1 MFHQPNVD
9 PTWKSND
16 SCKCSRCHRH
26 REAGE
31 VTAESMERYH
41 TFLKEAKLDTK
52 SHQLDGMM
60 WVLYHE
66 LCEKPA
72 YGVRGGIIADE
83 MGLGKTILMMGA
95 TIANF
100 KRRTLIVVPPA
111 LLSQWEKVIK
121 KFGLGLISHTLVYHG
136 YRAKKATQAELEGA
150 YIVLTTYGMIALRKK
165 PSELSKLKW
174 DRVIYDEA
182 HHMRTP
188 KTAIYRGARQL
199 KSPIHWLVTGTPIQ
213 NKVNDLNA
221 LCTIMGL
228 GKAFENQATDAKKIL
243 DYHLMRRTKKSVGIK
258 LPPINVHD
266 VMVRWQG
273 GNEAVVA
280 AQIHSHLS
288 FSEVTTSNVDQ
299 IIAYLNRSPLPMLT
313 RARQTCILPGLLE
326 SAFKKM
332 KFRGEIPEDIRMRDI
347 TTASKLTTILKT
359 LKKRSNK
366 NAAFGQS
373 RRKLV
378 FCHYREEIDAL
389 AMALK
394 EMNITVEVIDGRTKK
409 RTKKRC
415 LEYAPDANA
424 MRSVCK
430 TWNHILNED
439 VWSIVDS
446 YLAPEVMLLQIQTA
460 CEGLNLQHFQEI
472 YFTSPHWNPAVEDQ
486 AIARAHRIGQTR
498 PVDVFHFV
506 MEGFGDDTRSLDQYS
521 CLVQK
526 VKRDIAS
533 NFIN

>member
-1 MFHQPNVD
+1 MAYQPTVD
-9 PTWKSND
+9 PSWEAKD
-16 SCKCSRCHRH
+16 SCNCPRCQRH
-26 REAGE
+26 RDAQD
-31 VTAESMERYH
+31 VTTVSMERYR
-41 TFLKEAKLDTK
+41 TFLEEAKLDIK
-52 SHQLDGMM
+52 NHQLDGMM

-66 LCEKPA
+66 LCENPA

-83 MGLGKTILMMGA
+83 MGLGKTILMLGA

-136 YRAKKATQAELEGA
+136 YRAKKATEAELKAA

-165 PSELSKLKW
+165 PSRLSTLQW

-188 KTAIYRGARQL
+188 KTALYRGARQL

-228 GKAFENQATDAKKIL
+228 GKAFENQVTDAKKIL
-243 DYHLMRRTKKSVGIK
+243 DYHLMRRTKKSVGIQ
-258 LPPINVHD
+258 LPPVTVHD
-266 VMVRWQG
+266 ITVKWQG
-273 GNEAVVA
+273 VNEAVVA

-288 FSEVTTSNVDQ
+288 FSEVTAANVDQ
-299 IIAYLNRSPLPMLT
+299 IISYLNRSPLPMLT

-326 SAFKKM
+326 SAFNKM
-332 KFRGEIPEDIRMRDI
+332 RFRGEIPEDIALRDI

-359 LKKRSNK
+359 LSDRSNK
-366 NAAFGQS
+366 KGNIVTS

-389 AMALK
+389 AMALRQ
-394 EMNITVEVIDGRTKK
+394 MNITVEVIDGRTKK

-415 LEYAPDANA
+415 LEYAPDASA

-430 TWNHILNED
+430 AWNHTLNED

-472 YFTSPHWNPAVEDQ
+472 YFTSPHWNPAIEDQ
-486 AIARAHRIGQTR
+486 AIARAHRIGQNR

-521 CLVQK
+521 RLVQE
-526 VKRDIAS
+526 VKRDLAS
-533 NFIN
+533 KFIN